1 MKENLQN
8 KVCLI
13 TGATNGIGEEAAK
26 QIALMGAEIVF
37 IARNQTKANQLNE
50 TIKSLTG
57 RESTPIIADLSS
69 QSEVKKAAEEFLSLN
84 KPLHILLNNAGIMNT
99 SRRETVDGLEEVFS
113 VNHLAYYT
121 LTLLLMDKLIASG
134 PGRIVNV
141 ASGAH
146 MFIKEINFE
155 DLQSEKEYKT
165 MHVYGQS
172 KLANILFTR
181 ELSNKVQSKGITVN
195 CLHPGFVKTSFGKNN
210 TGVIGLIIK
219 FLMTLFAIKVEE
231 GAETIIYL
239 ATSDN
244 VKNISG
250 EYFYQ
255 SKINKPSN
263 FAENNKSA
271 DDLWDLSLKILK
283 NNNLTL

>member
-37 IARNQTKANQLNE
+37 IARNQTKANQLKE

-57 RESTPIIADLSS
+57 RETTSIIADLSS

-181 ELSNKVQSKGITVN
+181 ELSDKVQGKGITVN
-195 CLHPGFVKTSFGKNN
+195 CLHPGFVN
-210 TGVIGLIIK
+210 TGIGSNNSPILGRI
-219 FLMTLFAIKVEE
+219 LMALARPFSRKTDK
-231 GAETIIYL
+231 GAETSIFL
-239 ATSDN
+239 CTSPE
-244 VKNISG
+244 VEGLSG
-250 EYFYQ
+250 EYYVDCEV
-255 SKINKPSN
+255 SKISGPAKSKDN
-263 FAENNKSA
+263 AEK
-271 DDLWDLSLKILK
+271 LWNISSKLTGI
-283 NNNLTL
+283 NLHN

>member
-113 VNHLAYYT
+113 VNHLAYYV
-121 LTLLLMDKLIASG
+121 S
-134 PGRIVNV
+134 
-141 ASGAH
+141 
-146 MFIKEINFE
+146 
-155 DLQSEKEYKT
+155 
-165 MHVYGQS
+165 
-172 KLANILFTR
+172 
-181 ELSNKVQSKGITVN
+181 
-195 CLHPGFVKTSFGKNN
+195 
-210 TGVIGLIIK
+210 
-219 FLMTLFAIKVEE
+219 
-231 GAETIIYL
+231 
-239 ATSDN
+239 
-244 VKNISG
+244 
-250 EYFYQ
+250 
-255 SKINKPSN
+255 
-263 FAENNKSA
+263 
-271 DDLWDLSLKILK
+271 
-283 NNNLTL
+283 